1 MELRSL
7 KYFQAVYELGSLSAA
22 ARACFIS
29 QPSITSAIQQLES
42 NLKVSLFVRHAR
54 GVLPTSAADKLYPLA
69 KEMADN
75 AKSISHLFSDSPKA
89 VPLRLGI
96 MRSLG
101 AQRMS
106 FLLKNIS
113 EKVNNL
119 EITLVE
125 PEEPCDARVVL
136 AQSVT
141 SNESFVPIWQDNYQ
155 LAVPRSW
162 PIAKKTTIDIADLE
176 GIPFIS
182 RAPCDAL
189 NKLTNVMN
197 NASIYFQ
204 PRANIKTIEYAWQLV
219 CAGIGAA
226 LLPDWQ
232 EIIDA
237 EELSLIPIKNIDL
250 IKHIGLAFKTSKETQ
265 ALIIA
270 LQEAC
275 STTASSNTDFIN

>member
-42 NLKVSLFVRHAR
+42 TLNISLFVRHAR
-54 GVLPTSAADKLYPLA
+54 GVLPTPAADKLYPLA
-69 KEMADN
+69 KEMSDN
-75 AKSISHLFSDSPKA
+75 AKSISHLFSDGPKA

-113 EKVNNL
+113 EKINNL

-136 AQSVT
+136 AQSVA

-155 LAVPRSW
+155 LAVPQHWS
-162 PIAKKTTIDIADLE
+162 IAKKSMIEISDLE

-189 NKLTNVMN
+189 NKLTDVMG
-197 NASIYFQ
+197 NASIRFQ

-237 EELSLIPIKNIDL
+237 EGLALIPIKNIDL
-250 IKHIGLAFKTSKETQ
+250 IKHIGLAFKTNKEEQ
-265 ALIIA
+265 PLIVALKGICA
-270 LQEAC
+270 
-275 STTASSNTDFIN
+275 TTNTKRPSINI

>member
-42 NLKVSLFVRHAR
+42 TLNVSLFVRHAR
-54 GVLPTSAADKLYPLA
+54 GVLPTSAADKLYPHA

-75 AKSISHLFSDSPKA
+75 AKLIGHLFSDSPKA

-113 EKVNNL
+113 EKINNL

-136 AQSVT
+136 AQSVA

-162 PIAKKTTIDIADLE
+162 PIAKNTIIDIEKLE

-197 NASIYFQ
+197 NASIHFQ

-232 EIIDA
+232 EIVDA

-250 IKHIGLAFKTSKETQ
+250 IKHIGLAFKTSKETRE
-265 ALIIA
+265 LIIA
-270 LQEAC
+270 LKEAC
-275 STTASSNTDFIN
+275 HRTAQVQKT

>member
-1 MELRSL
+1 MELRAL
-7 KYFQAVYELGSLSAA
+7 KYFQSVYELGSLSAA

-42 NLKVSLFVRHAR
+42 SLNVSLFVRHAR
-54 GVLPTSAADKLYPLA
+54 GVLATSAADKLYPLA
-69 KEMADN
+69 KEMSDN

-113 EKVNNL
+113 EKINNL

-125 PEEPCDARVVL
+125 PEDPCDARVVL

-141 SNESFVPIWQDNYQ
+141 SSESFVPIWQDNYQ
-155 LAVPRSW
+155 LAAPKNW
-162 PIAKKTTIDIADLE
+162 PIAKKTMIDVSDLE
-176 GIPFIS
+176 GIAFIN

-197 NASIYFQ
+197 NASIRFQ

-250 IKHIGLAFKTSKETQ
+250 IKHIGLAFKTNKEAQ
-265 ALIIA
+265 PLIIA
-270 LQEAC
+270 LKQAC
-275 STTASSNTDFIN
+275 NSTSKSNNDIQ